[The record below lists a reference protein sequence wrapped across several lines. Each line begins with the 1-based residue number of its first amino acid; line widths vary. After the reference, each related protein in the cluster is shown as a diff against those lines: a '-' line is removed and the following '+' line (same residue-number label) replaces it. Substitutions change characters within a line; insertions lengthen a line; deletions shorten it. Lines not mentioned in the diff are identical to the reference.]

1 MRGDLENG
9 AVCGRFPNVS
19 CEETKLPY
27 LVLLKMICC
36 FSNGKSTP
44 CFLFRGG
51 NIIYI
56 FGGFLK
62 QIQD

>member
-44 CFLFRGG
+44 CFLFFLGG
-51 NIIYI
+51 I
-56 FGGFLK
+56 
-62 QIQD
+62 